1 MKTLWFEFT
10 LTLRRIF
17 RRPTQNGLLLVTFA
31 ISVTLSVLTWSLFR
45 SVHLSTPDFD
55 PKDEYY
61 ALVHS
66 DTMAVSSRQMNIPE
80 LEAYEAATPTLFAD
94 FAPLAFYVSNMIET
108 PQGQERVLSSYMS
121 ARALHLTGARP
132 IKGALFE
139 PADDVYKAPGKV
151 LLSERLWINGYG
163 SNPDI
168 LGKSI
173 DISGYPA
180 TIVGVLPASYRFPN
194 DQDMWISLGHAYD
207 HRDYPIRSALVKLK
221 SGVSRERALADLRA
235 IQSTLPPDTPALK
248 RGELPALMSFRDLY
262 LFSDLRVSAL
272 ILFALSLLFVTV
284 SCANAA
290 NLMIIDFLGRRSEV
304 ASNLALGI
312 PRSAAIRGI
321 CWQVGLI
328 ALASCAIAIT
338 ILPAAG
344 PWLFDRIQ
352 VIMAP
357 YWLSYQFAWD
367 DVSVTL
373 LIAGIA
379 ALVTVTT
386 PIIYLLLLNPE
397 KIIREHGGAN
407 RGTSR
412 THWRRVL
419 LTGQIALL
427 TVLGICSALLVRSKN
442 NVGPSHWGYDA
453 SRVFQGKSSALGIRF
468 DPSSARHK
476 GRFIVH
482 RHVLEEIRRRP
493 ETAAAAFAENAPGYS
508 NGPYLAYAVDPKAL
522 ADNAPEGEAFFS
534 RISNGYFATLGV
546 SFVTGSDFPWEISPD
561 APPQA
566 ILSESLAR
574 KLWGREDAIGQVL
587 HVRYPQQKED
597 EPPVQLVV
605 RGIVRDFQASGPR
618 AKTNDAIF
626 TPYTLPWGADSSV
639 NLYVR
644 DQGVAPS
651 YHSINAAVHR
661 ADPRVALYFPSTINR
676 QIELMLNS
684 VRMTTDLT
692 TIFAIA
698 AVLLC
703 AIGVYSLTVTQ
714 VLQSSREFG
723 IRMALGAE
731 PHSLWQTFTK
741 GHLLTAC
748 VGVLI
753 GIIGASQLIRVL
765 ESLLF
770 GVNARD
776 PFTYIGVA
784 LAILAVAALACLPS
798 LRRLKRINPADCLRS
813 L

>member
-17 RRPTQNGLLLVTFA
+17 RRPTQNGLLLLTFA
-31 ISVTLSVLTWSLFR
+31 ISVTLSVLTWTLYR
-45 SVHLSTPDFD
+45 TVHLSTPDFD
-55 PKDEYY
+55 PEGEYL
-61 ALVHS
+61 ALVHEG
-66 DTMAVSSRQMNIPE
+66 TMAASSTQMSVRE
-80 LEAYEAATPTLFAD
+80 LEAYESAASTLFDD

-108 PQGQERVLSSYMS
+108 PQGQERVLSAYMS
-121 ARALHLTGARP
+121 ARALHLTHARP
-132 IKGALFE
+132 IKGVLFE
-139 PADDVYKAPGKV
+139 PADDIYKAPGKV

-163 SNPDI
+163 SDPDI

-173 DISGYPA
+173 DISGYAA

-207 HRDYPIRSALVKLK
+207 SRDYPIRSALVKLK
-221 SGVSRERALADLRA
+221 PGISRERAMADLRA
-235 IQSTLPPDTPALK
+235 IQSTLPPDIPALK
-248 RGELPALMSFRDLY
+248 RGELPVLISFRDLY
-262 LFSDLRVSAL
+262 LFSELRVSAL

-284 SCANAA
+284 SCTNAA

-328 ALASCAIAIT
+328 ALTSCAIAIA

-357 YWLSYQFAWD
+357 YWLNYRFAGD

-379 ALVTVTT
+379 ALVTVIT
-386 PIIYLLLLNPE
+386 PIIYLLLLDPE
-397 KIIREHGGAN
+397 KIIREHSSAN
-407 RGTSR
+407 RGTGR
-412 THWRRVL
+412 TLWRRVL

-427 TVLGICSALLVRSKN
+427 TVLGICSALLVRSKS
-442 NVGPSHWGYDA
+442 NVSAAHWGYDA
-453 SRVFQGKSSALGIRF
+453 HRVFEGKSSALAIRF
-468 DPSSARHK
+468 EPSSTRHH
-476 GRFIVH
+476 GRYLVH
-482 RHVLEEIRRRP
+482 RKVLEEIRRRP
-493 ETAAAAFAENAPGYS
+493 ETAAASFAENAPGYGG
-508 NGPYLAYAVDPKAL
+508 GPFGTYAAKSEAL
-522 ADNAPEGEAFFS
+522 ANDNPEGKVFYS
-534 RISNGYFATLGV
+534 RISNGYFDTLNV
-546 SFVTGSDFPWEISPD
+546 PFVAGQDFPWDITDD
-561 APPQA
+561 APPYA
-566 ILSESLAR
+566 IINESLAL
-574 KLWGREDAIGQVL
+574 KLWGNEDPLQRTFYMRTARQEKN
-587 HVRYPQQKED
+587 Q
-597 EPPVQLVV
+597 PPIKLIVYGV
-605 RGIVRDFQASGPR
+605 VRDFQASGPR
-618 AKTNDAIF
+618 AETNDAVF
-626 TPYTLPWGADSSV
+626 TPFTPTHGIASSV

-644 DQGVAPS
+644 DHGGAPS
-651 YHSINAAVHR
+651 YRSINDAVHR
-661 ADPRVALYFPSTINR
+661 GDPRVALYFPSTIKR

-692 TIFAIA
+692 TVFAIA
-698 AVLLC
+698 AALLC
-703 AIGVYSLTVTQ
+703 AIGVYSLTITQ

-731 PHSLWQTFTK
+731 PRALWQTFTK
-741 GHLLTAC
+741 GHLITAF
-748 VGVLI
+748 VGVVI

-765 ESLLF
+765 ESLLY

-776 PFTYIGVA
+776 PFTYAGVA
-784 LAILAVAALACLPS
+784 IAILAVAALACVPS